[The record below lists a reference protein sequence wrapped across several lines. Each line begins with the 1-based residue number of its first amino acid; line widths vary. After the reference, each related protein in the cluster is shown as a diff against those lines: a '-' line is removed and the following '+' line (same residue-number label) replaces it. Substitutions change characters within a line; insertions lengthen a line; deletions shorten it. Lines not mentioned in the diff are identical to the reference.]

1 MSKVKEILT
10 KELNLTKKEFDTLAD
25 YAYCDHFIPGQMTV
39 QQWQNRMKEAM
50 MEDEMLEMELGE
62 SISEAGDKSRIIS
75 ILNR

>member
-62 SISEAGDKSRIIS
+62 SIFEAGDKSRIIS